1 MDGIGFLTRKA
12 PMTLGVPSVTHVTS
26 VALITSPTA
35 SYYDSSILVVVAFR
49 TTVWLL
55 GAFFSDEFIFQ

>member
-1 MDGIGFLTRKA
+1 
-12 PMTLGVPSVTHVTS
+12 MTLGVPSVTHVTS